1 MLSCSKYKGGRF
13 SKTFVSKQTVS
24 DTGCALQ
31 LVNKKKQIER
41 FSKVDFR
48 CSTSLNLLN
57 GM

>member
-1 MLSCSKYKGGRF
+1 MLSCSKYKGARF

-41 FSKVDFR
+41 FSKIDFR